1 MPLPLPSLDT
11 RRWSDLVA
19 EGRALIP
26 RYAPTW
32 TDHNV
37 HDPGIMRM
45 ELFAWIV
52 EQLVYRAN
60 RVPDRHLRKFLALA
74 GFPPAPPRPAF
85 AVLGATLPPSTGTIR
100 LRDGVVVQADSASG
114 DPTS

>member
-37 HDPGIMRM
+37 HDPGIMLV

-52 EQLVYRAN
+52 EQLIYRAN
-60 RVPDRHLRKFLALA
+60 RIPIRHRLKERTVRAA
-74 GFPPAPPRPAF
+74 GCDQTASPAASR
-85 AVLGATLPPSTGTIR
+85 R
-100 LRDGVVVQADSASG
+100 LR
-114 DPTS
+114 